1 MKIEDNMK
9 IIIFS
14 KNEAIPKNEKIIDPY
29 VEKEKLIGSQKNSN
43 TTVGKMSEKEI
54 EKIKD
59 ICEELKVKLSEN
71 RSKKKKI
78 IVDSEGVRISTSLT
92 PIDSSSKYNG
102 SHASHFSQAATNVPV
117 MERTDNKKVDIL
129 NEALKLTTI
138 NK

>member
-1 MKIEDNMK
+1 MK

-14 KNEAIPKNEKIIDPY
+14 KNESNPEDEKIIDPN
-29 VEKEKLIGSQKNSN
+29 VEIEKSKGSEKNSN
-43 TTVGKMSEKEI
+43 TTVGKMSQKEI

-92 PIDSSSKYNG
+92 PIDSTSKYNG
-102 SHASHFSQAATNVPV
+102 SQASQFSQAATNVPV
-117 MERTDNKKVDIL
+117 MEKTDIKKVDDL